1 VSEAGR
7 KGRLAGLVF
16 LSGIIIIAFL
26 NRDSFQADAISI
38 WLDEAGIWGPFAFI
52 AFYTVATVLFLPGWI
67 LTTSAGALWGP
78 IWGTVY
84 ALTGAT
90 LGAVAAFLVA
100 RYLAADEVERR
111 LGDGLLKKVK
121 QGVEEEGWRFV
132 AFTRLVPLFPF
143 NVLNYAFGL
152 TRIRLK
158 DYLWPT
164 FVFMLPGGFAYVYLG
179 YAGSG
184 ALSGSGGIQR
194 ILIAIAL
201 LALVA
206 YLPRL
211 IKRFKAPKNEAD
223 GQDENQLRD

>member
-1 VSEAGR
+1 MSETASR
-7 KGRLAGLVF
+7 GRLAGLVI
-16 LSGIIIIAFL
+16 LAGIIFIGFL
-26 NRDSFQADAISI
+26 NRDSFEADTISL
-38 WLDEAGIWGPFAFI
+38 WLDEAGIWGPLVFI
-52 AFYTVATVLFLPGWI
+52 GFYTVATIFFLPGWI
-67 LTTSAGALWGP
+67 LTTTAGALWGP

-100 RYLAADEVERR
+100 RYLAAEEVEKR

-121 QGVEEEGWRFV
+121 RGVEEEGWRFV

-152 TRIRLK
+152 TKIRLK

-184 ALSGSGGIQR
+184 ALSGSGGVQR
-194 ILIAIAL
+194 ILFAIAL
-201 LALVA
+201 LAMVA

-211 IKRFKAPKNEAD
+211 IKRFKALQIENENLA
-223 GQDENQLRD
+223 EN